1 MDFSYLLKELSF
13 IFYKFRHVIIYT
25 AIGFFSILC
34 ELVIRSFLIS
44 ININIIISSTLSIF
58 IGILIAFYLNIKINF
73 FIKKN
78 LLPRALFYYFLIS
91 ILSITI
97 QFSINNFTNFE
108 FIKLLNY
115 EIERII
121 ISGVIFIFAYLLHKR
136 FSFRNSAK
144 LGVAIYASREEDVH
158 NIFQKIG
165 VYPDFIH
172 VDIVDDTFVKNSQE
186 INFSKYE
193 LIKEYWKK
201 QEIHTHLMT
210 KKPKNLI
217 DEVSKFSNLIF
228 IHKEIDEPFDE
239 IKELAKKNNCR
250 IGIVLHAVNNYDND
264 LEKVTDNFEDIMIL
278 CIPKA
283 GFSGQ
288 KFEEKS
294 YSLINKINKLQERKR
309 INLFVDGGINNE
321 NIKNINAENIISGS
335 YILKHKDPREQIM
348 RLKTFGRY
356 I

>member
-1 MDFSYLLKELSF
+1 MRSSYLLKDISF
-13 IFYKFRHVIIYT
+13 IFYKFRHLIIYT
-25 AIGFFSILC
+25 VIGFFSILC
-34 ELVIRSFLIS
+34 ELAIRSFLINL
-44 ININIIISSTLSIF
+44 NINVTLSSTSSILA
-58 IGILIAFYLNIKINF
+58 GILIAFFLNIKINF

-78 LLPRALFYYFLIS
+78 LLPKALFYYFLIS
-91 ILSITI
+91 ILSVTI

-108 FIKLLNY
+108 FIKILNY
-115 EIERII
+115 EIERLI
-121 ISGVIFIFAYLLHKR
+121 ISGVIFLFAYALHKR
-136 FSFRNSAK
+136 FSFKNFAK
-144 LGVAIYASREEDVH
+144 LGVAIYASNEDNVH

-172 VDIVDDTFVKNSQE
+172 VDIVDGTFVKNSQE

-210 KKPKNLI
+210 KKPKKLI
-217 DEVSKFSNLIF
+217 IKVSKFSNLIF
-228 IHKEIDEPFDE
+228 IHNEIDDQFDE
-239 IKELAKKNNCR
+239 IKELAQKNNCR
-250 IGIVLHAVNNYDND
+250 IGIVLHSINNYDND
-264 LEKVTDNFEDIMIL
+264 LEKITDNFEDIMIL
-278 CIPKA
+278 CVLKP

-294 YSLINKINKLQERKR
+294 YDLINKINKIQERKP
-309 INLFVDGGINNE
+309 INLFIDGGINNE

-335 YILKHKDPREQIM
+335 HILKHRDPKEQIM